1 MVTTWVYKEQSAYGS
16 VVSHYYVH
24 GKKCAHGVCACV
36 CVRVFACVQKN
47 ERDGE
52 REREK
57 GAGIMEGLEKVGEKD
72 IDNHPHALTYTL

>member
-1 MVTTWVYKEQSAYGS
+1 
-16 VVSHYYVH
+16 
-24 GKKCAHGVCACV
+24 
-36 CVRVFACVQKN
+36 VFACVQKN
-47 ERDGE
+47 ERHGE